1 MQGFCHPCFCN
12 HACSISNLC
21 NGTELRMS
29 APTSILV
36 LRMAD
41 ADLKKRIMQDI
52 YENRMLLTSVRDRP
66 EGWTLHSGLWS
77 PFYIQLR
84 ILSSFP
90 QTLEMIGSA
99 LGALVKEEA
108 PHINR
113 LVGIAFAGIPIA
125 TAMSLSTG
133 IPACHTRKVEGVRTE
148 DEFKDAISKYG
159 QHRLLEGEVCEGDAI
174 CLVDDLVTGMES
186 KLVARGQVA
195 AELEKRGINNYTIDD
210 VAVVIDRQQG
220 ARVRANELKI
230 RLHSLI
236 DLVDEGLSLIKD
248 KMTDEEFDMIS
259 DYLSNP
265 TEFKRP

>member
-1 MQGFCHPCFCN
+1 M
-12 HACSISNLC
+12 
-21 NGTELRMS
+21 
-29 APTSILV
+29 V
-36 LRMAD
+36 D

-52 YENRMLLTSVRDRP
+52 YENRMLLTAVRDRP
-66 EGWTLHSGLWS
+66 EGWTLHSGQWS

-90 QTLEMIGSA
+90 QTLKLIGSA
-99 LGALVKEEA
+99 MGTLVKEEA
-108 PHINR
+108 AHINR

-148 DEFKDAISKYG
+148 EELKDVIGKYG
-159 QHRLLEGEVCEGDAI
+159 QHSLIEGEVCDGDAI

-186 KLVARGQVA
+186 KLVARKQVV
-195 AELEKRGINNYTIDD
+195 AELERRGIGNYAIDD
-210 VAVVIDRQQG
+210 IAVVIDRQQG
-220 ARVRANELKI
+220 AQARANQFKVK
-230 RLHSLI
+230 LHSLI

-248 KMTDEEFDMIS
+248 KMSAEEFNMVS

-265 TEFKRP
+265 TDFRKP